1 MLLLKDTLTD
11 LERSEFKYFISY
23 LRKGYKLGM
32 RTKFVWKYSTLV
44 SYVTKERK
52 IHEGKELKGY
62 KLLFLI

>member
-23 LRKGYKLGM
+23 LRKGYKLSM

-44 SYVTKERK
+44 SYVTKRAK
-52 IHEGKELKGY
+52 DP
-62 KLLFLI
+62 